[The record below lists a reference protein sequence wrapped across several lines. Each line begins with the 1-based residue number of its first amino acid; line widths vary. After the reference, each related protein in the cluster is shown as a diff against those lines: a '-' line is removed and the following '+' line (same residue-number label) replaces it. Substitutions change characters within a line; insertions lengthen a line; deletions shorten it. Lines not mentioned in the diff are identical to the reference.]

1 MSNIEI
7 TLPTSVFKPILA
19 QNIALASNSRL
30 KQLDASEITIP
41 GALVRLAKG
50 CMRGHGTYLEDENL
64 MSSVAGQ
71 IEKVNQLI
79 RVNPIKMR
87 YQGEIGDVV
96 LGRIIEVQQ
105 KRWKVET
112 NSRLH
117 SALLLTSVN
126 LPGGELRR
134 KCIDDE
140 LAMREY
146 LKEGDLVS
154 FFTLTKNYFY
164 TLKKLSSLSLNKRQ
178 FLQIIQDL
186 KSEIKF
192 AANLN
197 TNKLFLTR

>member
-7 TLPTSVFKPILA
+7 TFPNSSFKPILA
-19 QNIALASNSRL
+19 QNIALASISRIQ
-30 KQLDASEITIP
+30 QLDTNEITIP
-41 GALVRLAKG
+41 GALVRSAKG
-50 CMRGHGTYLEDENL
+50 CMRGHGTFLQDDNL
-64 MSSVAGQ
+64 ISSVAGQ

-87 YQGEIGDVV
+87 YQGEIGDVIV
-96 LGRIIEVQQ
+96 GRIIEVQQ

-146 LKEGDLVS
+146 LKEGDLVNNFIINYS
-154 FFTLTKNYFY
+154 IIDTLSYPKKNY
-164 TLKKLSSLSLNKRQ
+164 
-178 FLQIIQDL
+178 
-186 KSEIKF
+186 
-192 AANLN
+192 
-197 TNKLFLTR
+197 